1 MRLRRQLAGGSQ
13 VLNNLTQVGID
24 ALVDLVAQVQMHAE
38 HVVGAER
45 LDRIGKGVRFVHG
58 LDIHKPPGAGALG
71 MLVQDRIDDIAVDVV
86 GMGVLGQVHD
96 VVAHALVTVV
106 VAQALELRQVAAQR
120 QQRKL
125 ALLDRRAVVPAHHNA
140 HDECSHKDGEIAA
153 VEELGERAH
162 EEEAFEQKEEGRED
176 PRSNLEL
183 ALLVQVEEEQQRGAH
198 HSQRNGKAVGGFHM
212 RRVLEQQHHDDAA
225 DKHDVVDHGDVE
237 LALGLGRVEDLHVR
251 HEVQTAGLG
260 HQRECAGDERLR
272 GNDGRDGGKAD
283 GKRAQARGE
292 HLVERVEVGNAHEL
306 GVGSVVDKPRAL
318 AHIGKQQ
325 TALNE
330 RPGGVDVAAADVAH
344 VGVERLGTGGGEEA
358 AAQNHDARVV
368 VGAQQKGDAAHRVE
382 AQQHGGVLEDKEQ
395 TRAAQEQEP
404 QRHDGAKGVTDLGRT
419 DALYQEERDD
429 DGERNGDDAALVIA
443 QHGMDRRD
451 GAQALDGRGNGN
463 GRRQDAVGEQRGAT
477 QHGGDDKPLAT
488 ALDQAV
494 QGKDAAL
501 TMVIGAQRDEHILD
515 GGQQRDRPHDKGERA
530 KHELLRHASDAAVA
544 GNERLGYIH
553 RAGADIAVHH
563 AQRDEHRRDAHRNR
577 SVRGCLLGLLF
588 HKPVSSQL

>member
-1 MRLRRQLAGGSQ
+1 MRSRRLASDTSENAP
-13 VLNNLTQVGID
+13 VMSACEAMMAATV
-24 ALVDLVAQVQMHAE
+24 
-38 HVVGAER
+38 ER
-45 LDRIGKGVRFVHG
+45 
-58 LDIHKPPGAGALG
+58 PTA
-71 MLVQDRIDDIAVDVV
+71 
-86 GMGVLGQVHD
+86 
-96 VVAHALVTVV
+96 
-106 VAQALELRQVAAQR
+106 
-120 QQRKL
+120 
-125 ALLDRRAVVPAHHNA
+125 
-140 HDECSHKDGEIAA
+140 
-153 VEELGERAH
+153 
-162 EEEAFEQKEEGRED
+162 
-176 PRSNLEL
+176 
-183 ALLVQVEEEQQRGAH
+183 
-198 HSQRNGKAVGGFHM
+198 NG
-212 RRVLEQQHHDDAA
+212 
-225 DKHDVVDHGDVE
+225 
-237 LALGLGRVEDLHVR
+237 
-251 HEVQTAGLG
+251 T
-260 HQRECAGDERLR
+260 
-272 GNDGRDGGKAD
+272 
-283 GKRAQARGE
+283 QARGE

-306 GVGSVVDKPRAL
+306 GVGSVVHKPSAL

-325 TALNE
+325 AALNE
-330 RPGGVDVAAADVAH
+330 RPGSVDVAAADVAH

-358 AAQNHDARVV
+358 TAQNHDARVV

-382 AQQHGGVLEDKEQ
+382 AQQHGGVLENKEQ

-419 DALYQEERDD
+419 DALYQEEHDD
-429 DGERNGDDAALVIA
+429 DGERNGDDATLVIA

-463 GRRQDAVGEQRGAT
+463 GRCQDAVGEQRGAT
-477 QHGGDDKPLAT
+477 QHGGDDEPLAA

-530 KHELLRHASDAAVA
+530 EHELLRDASDAAVA

>member
-1 MRLRRQLAGGSQ
+1 M
-13 VLNNLTQVGID
+13 
-24 ALVDLVAQVQMHAE
+24 
-38 HVVGAER
+38 
-45 LDRIGKGVRFVHG
+45 
-58 LDIHKPPGAGALG
+58 
-71 MLVQDRIDDIAVDVV
+71 
-86 GMGVLGQVHD
+86 
-96 VVAHALVTVV
+96 
-106 VAQALELRQVAAQR
+106 
-120 QQRKL
+120 
-125 ALLDRRAVVPAHHNA
+125 
-140 HDECSHKDGEIAA
+140 
-153 VEELGERAH
+153 
-162 EEEAFEQKEEGRED
+162 
-176 PRSNLEL
+176 
-183 ALLVQVEEEQQRGAH
+183 QVEEEQQRGAH
-198 HSQRNGKAVGGFHM
+198 HSQRNGKAVRGFHM

-292 HLVERVEVGNAHEL
+292 HLVERIEVGNAHEL
-306 GVGSVVDKPRAL
+306 GVGSVVHKPSAL

-325 TALNE
+325 AALNE
-330 RPGGVDVAAADVAH
+330 RPGSVDVAAADVAH

-358 AAQNHDARVV
+358 TAQNHDARVV
-368 VGAQQKGDAAHRVE
+368 VGAQQKGDATYRVE
-382 AQQHGGVLEDKEQ
+382 AQQHGGMLEDKEQ

-419 DALYQEERDD
+419 DALHQEEHDD

-463 GRRQDAVGEQRGAT
+463 GRREDAVGEQRGAT
-477 QHGGDDKPLAT
+477 QHGGDDKPLAA

-515 GGQQRDRPHDKGERA
+515 GGQQRDRPNDKGERA
-530 KHELLRHASDAAVA
+530 EHELLRDASDAAVA

-577 SVRGCLLGLLF
+577 SVRSCLLGLLF